1 MFLSLPVEVG
11 AKSVQGRETW
21 AEEGYVKFIRTSLV
35 DNF

>member
-21 AEEGYVKFIRTSLV
+21 AEKGYVKFPRSLV